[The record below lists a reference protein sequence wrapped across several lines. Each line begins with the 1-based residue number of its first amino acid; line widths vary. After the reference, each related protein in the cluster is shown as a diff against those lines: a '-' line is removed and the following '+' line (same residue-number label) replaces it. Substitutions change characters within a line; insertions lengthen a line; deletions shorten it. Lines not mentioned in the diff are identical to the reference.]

1 MMVHNS
7 LTDLMTAR
15 SSPMPAPEACPGIA
29 ENSVIP
35 VLEDAGALS
44 DFLREHCDAMTLV
57 SVILELT
64 GLNEEG
70 GDERE

>member
-1 MMVHNS
+1 MIVRDS

-15 SSPMPAPEACPGIA
+15 SSHMSAPEAGPGIDEKNA
-29 ENSVIP
+29 IP
-35 VLEDAGALS
+35 ILEDARALS